1 MQKSQVAA
9 QLKQLIEEQNETS
22 IESTTQHLD
31 IDSFTMMLIITF
43 VDEALSVRLD
53 LDALDFDVFYS
64 LDTLADL
71 IMNEAAKTAAE

>member
-1 MQKSQVAA
+1 MKKLQVVA

-43 VDEALSVRLD
+43 VDEELSVRLD

>member
-9 QLKQLIEEQNETS
+9 QLKQFIEEQNETS
-22 IESTTQHLD
+22 IESTAQQLD

-43 VDEALSVRLD
+43 VDEELSVRLD